1 MKQEWW
7 WYETWYHKPIA
18 NIHYHPSF
26 FSTSAILP
34 GSSHLYRPEQPGPA
48 KRGQKSDR
56 RPSPLLVHFRVYIY
70 IYLQF
75 LIFILFFYFLV
86 VRIKIAPRN
95 LDSPEAIFWFLYQ
108 LFVLSCGRMYLF
120 SHFNI
125 YFLGLF

>member
-1 MKQEWW
+1 MVVVWDMISQANCQHTLPPFIFFHISDPPRKQPSIPAGTTRTGEKGAEEW
-7 WYETWYHKPIA
+7 
-18 NIHYHPSF
+18 
-26 FSTSAILP
+26 SATI
-34 GSSHLYRPEQPGPA
+34 PA
-48 KRGQKSDR
+48 VGAFQSI
-56 RPSPLLVHFRVYIY
+56 YIY

>member
-1 MKQEWW
+1 MRHDITSQLPTYTTTLHFFPHQRSSQE
-7 WYETWYHKPIA
+7 A
-18 NIHYHPSF
+18 
-26 FSTSAILP
+26 AI
-34 GSSHLYRPEQPGPA
+34 YTCRNNQ
-48 KRGQKSDR
+48 DR
-56 RPSPLLVHFRVYIY
+56 RKGGRRVIGDHPRCWCISEYIYIY